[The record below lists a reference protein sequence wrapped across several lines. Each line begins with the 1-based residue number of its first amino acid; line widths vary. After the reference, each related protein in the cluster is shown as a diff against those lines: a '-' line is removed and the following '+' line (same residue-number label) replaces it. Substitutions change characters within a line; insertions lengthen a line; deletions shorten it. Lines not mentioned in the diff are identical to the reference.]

1 MLRALLLYLSERKTP
16 QRLLTQLPAVRKLH
30 ERFVAGESIPD
41 ALAAVRRLMN
51 GGFDFTLDHL
61 GESVHDPA
69 TAEAATNA
77 YLEIIDR
84 LESEG
89 LRPNISIK
97 LTSLGLAFDEALA
110 RRNLAALAD
119 RARRHQGFVRIDMEG
134 SAYTESTLR
143 VFRELD
149 APRDSLGVVIQ
160 AYLYRS
166 EKDVQDLIAMGAWV
180 RLTKGAYQ
188 EPASIAFPRKS
199 QVDANYVKLMTMLLA
214 SNGYHAIATHDPRM
228 IAATQEYAR
237 EKAIGPDRFEF
248 QMLYGVRRRL
258 QRELLQQGYRVRI
271 YVPYGRQWYPYFMRR
286 LAERPANVVFL
297 LKNLA
302 RG

>member
-16 QRLLTQLPAVRKLH
+16 QRLLTRLPAVRKLH

-41 ALAAVRRLMN
+41 ALAAVRRLKSD
-51 GGFDFTLDHL
+51 GFDFTLDHL

-69 TAEAATNA
+69 TAEAATGA
-77 YLEIIDR
+77 YVEILDR
-84 LESEG
+84 LRSEG

-110 RRNLAALAD
+110 RQNLATLAD
-119 RARRHQGFVRIDMEG
+119 RARQHHGFVRIDMEG

-143 VFRELD
+143 VFRALD
-149 APRDSLGVVIQ
+149 APRDLVGVVIQ

-166 EKDVQDLIAMGAWV
+166 EKDVDDLIAMGAWV

-188 EPASIAFPRKS
+188 EPADIAFPKKA
-199 QVDANYVKLMTMLLA
+199 QVDVNYVKLMKKLLA
-214 SNGYHAIATHDPRM
+214 SSGYHAIATHDPRM

-286 LAERPANVVFL
+286 LAERPTNVVFL
-297 LKNLA
+297 LRNLA